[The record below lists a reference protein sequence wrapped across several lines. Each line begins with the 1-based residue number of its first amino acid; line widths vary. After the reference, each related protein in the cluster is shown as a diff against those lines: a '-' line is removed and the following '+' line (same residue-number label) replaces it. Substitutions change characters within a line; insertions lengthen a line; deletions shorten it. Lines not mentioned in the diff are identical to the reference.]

1 MSALT
6 IQVVFDCA
14 DPTRLAEFWCELLG
28 YVTEPPPPGF
38 DTWDQFADHVGMPP
52 EQRTRLAAVV
62 DPERSRPRLFFQKVP
77 EPKTAKNRL
86 HLDVDVAPG
95 VAHGSDERKAAARAR
110 SRELEARGGHLLH
123 ELDEPT
129 GWCLVMTD
137 PEGNEFCLH

>member
-14 DPTRLAEFWCELLG
+14 DPARLAEFWGALLG

-38 DTWDQFADHVGMPP
+38 ESWDQFADHIGMPP

-62 DPERSRPRLFFQKVP
+62 DPERSKPRLFFQKVP

-95 VAHGSDERKAAARAR
+95 LARGGDERKAAAWAR
-110 SRELEARGGHLLH
+110 CRELEARGAQLIH
-123 ELDEPT
+123 ELDEPA